1 MVKKGD
7 LEVKCN
13 IEDND
18 TLHYTENGIIILPL
32 NLTFMLDIPVSF
44 ELTEEDVRKLCTAL
58 SNRLTKNMD
67 KFIKDLTNDL
77 AGD

>member
-18 TLHYTENGIIILPL
+18 TFHYTENGIIILPL